1 MTLTGQVFPLM
12 AGIANDEQVDRV
24 VQSVNQHLRDP
35 KFGGLRLN
43 TDFGAIQP
51 ALGRA
56 FSFAYGEKENGAVF
70 SHMVIMYAYALYLRR
85 RATALPPSRKAMNRV
100 SVA

>member
-1 MTLTGQVFPLM
+1 VVE
-12 AGIANDEQVDRV
+12 AVDEFLFDKK
-24 VQSVNQHLRDP
+24 L
-35 KFGGLRLN
+35 GGVRLN

-70 SHMVIMYAYALYLRR
+70 SHMAVMYANALYQRGFAKDGYRVLNSLFDMAKNSAR
-85 RATALPPSRKAMNRV
+85 SRIFPISLVWAQQ
-100 SVA
+100 